1 MNNYGFE
8 VYSSDG
14 VRLLD
19 DKSFSVVGYKVSLP
33 AGKYTRSVS
42 SNFVFVGVKGSEIVG
57 KRFSAFFYGS
67 RRDVITID
75 SSHTIEVI
83 FYEYEYGSPS
93 QDPNSMGITVS
104 NEQGDVTFDSRNLHL
119 VIESS
124 VTLTPSGM
132 SGVPPQSFPL
142 DLSKIYILHSQ
153 SLHMVGVFPIGGGG
167 LYGMLLGVKALYS
180 PNSSL
185 IQTSSIEI
193 GRYPYEQGE
202 SMLPYVPYVGVLTV
216 AHT

>member
-33 AGKYTRSVS
+33 AGEYTRSVS

-57 KRFSAFFYGS
+57 KHFSAFFHGS
-67 RRDVITID
+67 RRDVINIVCTHPID
-75 SSHTIEVI
+75 VI

-93 QDPNSMGITVS
+93 QDPTSMGITVS
-104 NEQGDVTFDSRNLHL
+104 NEQGAVTFDSRNLHL

-142 DLSKIYILHSQ
+142 DLSKIYILHSHSVHQ
-153 SLHMVGVFPIGGGG
+153 VGAFPIGGGG
-167 LYGMLLGVKALYS
+167 AYGMIMGVKVLYS
-180 PNSSL
+180 PNSSV
-185 IQTSSIEI
+185 IQTGSVETARIPIEEWESI
-193 GRYPYEQGE
+193 
-202 SMLPYVPYVGVLTV
+202 LPDVPYVGVLTV